1 MAIQVY
7 ECPAHGEWEHNQP
20 MTASVAPVLACP
32 ERIPVKGKRVTCGV
46 ASKHV
51 LKPPHVRVDGGTT
64 PPR

>member
-7 ECPAHGEWEHNQP
+7 ECPYHGEWEHQQP
-20 MTASVAPVLACP
+20 MTASVAPVLACRVVVR
-32 ERIPVKGKRVTCGV
+32 ERTTLHYCGKS
-46 ASKHV
+46 SKHV